1 MSKQL
6 NETDKQLIRQIAD
19 LSSRISNKLGS
30 LGTLREESV
39 GNIAHHLAEV
49 CLSGRSIDSRIVPAL
64 LATPVSEAEM
74 LAELSHD
81 LMSELNE
88 IRDGIEE
95 MSADVVALM
104 SSLNR

>member
-1 MSKQL
+1 
-6 NETDKQLIRQIAD
+6 
-19 LSSRISNKLGS
+19 
-30 LGTLREESV
+30 
-39 GNIAHHLAEV
+39 
-49 CLSGRSIDSRIVPAL
+49 
-64 LATPVSEAEM
+64 M